1 MKLRKVTK
9 SEPLERLS
17 VSVHAST
24 AEALK
29 QYQAFY
35 KTNTGDE
42 IPMGLMV
49 EEMLKSFM
57 AKDKAFQKFA
67 ASARTSG

>member
-24 AEALK
+24 SEALK

-35 KTNTGDE
+35 KSNTGDD

-49 EEMLKSFM
+49 EEMLKTFM
-57 AKDKAFQKFA
+57 AKDRAFQKF
-67 ASARTSG
+67 SSSN

>member
-35 KTNTGDE
+35 KANTGDE

-57 AKDKAFQKFA
+57 AKDRAFQKFA
-67 ASARTSG
+67 GTGTSN